1 MNLKE
6 YIRSQRLILD
16 GGMGTM
22 LQKAGLVG
30 GEMPERLSL
39 TRPELIRD
47 IHSAYLRAGSN
58 VILTNTF
65 GANALKL
72 DDEELRQVVF
82 ASVSL
87 AREAVNGIRDGKS
100 RFVALDIGPLGRMLS
115 PFGDMPLCD
124 AISVF
129 KKTVSIGVKA
139 GVDLVFIETMNDLT
153 EARAALIAAKECTD
167 LPIFVSMAYGEDGR
181 LMTGATPEAVI
192 ATLEGLGADAIGVNC
207 SLGPKALTPIVEKY
221 IEFSSVP
228 VIVKPNAGLPRLIDG
243 RTVYD
248 VSPSEFASELAM
260 LCEKGAAFVGGC
272 CGTTPEHIL
281 ALSESVR
288 NISYSYPTAK
298 EYTVVSSMTEA
309 VVFGDYPTV
318 IGERLNPTG
327 KKLLKEA
334 LLRSD
339 VDHLLKIGITEEEE
353 GADILDVN
361 VGLPGINEC
370 DMLTRVVT
378 SLMPLV
384 KAPLSIDTSNA
395 EAMESALRAYT
406 GKALINSV
414 SGKEDSMRSIFPLV
428 KKYGGVLIALT
439 LDENGIPG
447 SAEGRVAIAEK
458 ILRVAREYG
467 IGKKDI
473 IFDPLALSVSADPTA
488 AITTLTTVR
497 VLTEKL
503 GVHTVLGV
511 SNSSYG
517 LPMRESATAAY
528 LSAAILSGLSA
539 AILNPHSSAV
549 MTALRS
555 AAAMAGRDQG
565 FSEFIRFS
573 ESYEGEKNDLPHTRV
588 AKNENTAPETLIDA
602 IRHGLSELSG
612 NITEKLL
619 LSTEPMAVIE
629 GHIIPALD
637 SVGRDYEAKKIYLPT
652 LLLSAEAASAAFNVI
667 RSHATDKDKKEAKN
681 LRIILATVEG
691 DVHDIGKNIVKLM
704 LENYGFSVTDLGKD
718 VPVSRVVEEA
728 IATDAHIVGLSA
740 LMTTTTPAMERTI
753 ASLREHKP
761 DARIIVGGA
770 VLSEE
775 YARSIGA
782 DAYAPDAM
790 GAVRYC
796 ESVEAELR

>member
-87 AREAVNGIRDGKS
+87 AREAVNGNRDGKS

-207 SLGPKALTPIVEKY
+207 SLGPKALAPIVEKY
-221 IEFSSVP
+221 IDFSSVP
-228 VIVKPNAGLPRLIDG
+228 VIVKPNAGLPRLVDG

-248 VSPSEFASELAM
+248 VTPDEFASELSE
-260 LCEKGAAFVGGC
+260 LVRLGASFVGGC
-272 CGTTPEHIL
+272 CGTTPEYIS
-281 ALSESVR
+281 ALTSAVG
-288 NISYSYPTAK
+288 NIPYSYPSAK
-298 EYTVVSSMTEA
+298 ERTVVSSMTEA

-334 LLRSD
+334 ILRSD

-497 VLTEKL
+497 ILKEKL

-539 AILNPHSSAV
+539 AILNPHSPAV

-565 FSEFIRFS
+565 FSEFISFS
-573 ESYEGEKNDLPHTRV
+573 ESYEGEKNNLPHTRV
-588 AKNENTAPETLIDA
+588 AKNENSAPETLIDA

-761 DARIIVGGA
+761 DVRIIVGGA

-796 ESVEAELR
+796 ESVAAELR